1 MTDLASYLEVSRKDH
16 GRGTTSH
23 VPPNITATSQAA
35 ISVASVQLKL
45 VSFARTAVH
54 GPSNPTLAPPPIMGY
69 YETLYEVE
77 FSAWQIAT
85 LKRAFYGASAPI
97 GPARGAAPEHAAAPS
112 ASDRQTKKTGVA
124 GCTAAR
130 RLVPRARPDCRKSM
144 LQISD
149 TGSGRGTFWK
159 NVNEFGRNCAKLK
172 DK

>member
-69 YETLYEVE
+69 NETLYEVE

-85 LKRAFYGASAPI
+85 LKRAFYGASAPM
-97 GPARGAAPEHAAAPS
+97 GPANGA
-112 ASDRQTKKTGVA
+112 G
-124 GCTAAR
+124 
-130 RLVPRARPDCRKSM
+130 PRPVKARPVR
-144 LQISD
+144 
-149 TGSGRGTFWK
+149 GRRTSATDAVLCMVADPQDLRQK
-159 NVNEFGRNCAKLK
+159 MA
-172 DK
+172 